1 MARQTTTTMISTF
14 LVRSLIHDFPKR
26 SMIALARADTSVA
39 GPSNPQ
45 QGHLAEHQRLVL
57 LLRANDLGFRAENL
71 QKIMVPLTGD
81 DRRDAERSAQ

>member
-1 MARQTTTTMISTF
+1 
-14 LVRSLIHDFPKR
+14 
-26 SMIALARADTSVA
+26 VA

-81 DRRDAERSAQ
+81 DRRDAERPAQ